1 MRPAG
6 SRTTGRRGTAI
17 AASAAALCLGALL
30 SGCAGSGAG
39 HVATGAAGP
48 GDGRAPT
55 KAVPPDGGVDLVPL
69 DQGGDATAERGGTDG
84 KSGSPETAGTGG
96 ASSAPSTTGSTTAS
110 STHAPA
116 PPESSRPPAT
126 SSPGANS
133 SGGNERGSGGET
145 GPGGGRTDDEP
156 APSPGTTSPA
166 PSTPST
172 PGGPAALTVGD
183 PERTATDERWCEQ
196 VTVEFRNTGG
206 LPVASGT
213 VTLSTHVIDALGL
226 DWATLKSNRKLPAPI
241 GAGQKR
247 ERTWKVCVDAWRVPL
262 GMHIETR
269 DVSVDWKPWKPPK
282 TPKPPKPSESPKS
295 RESGARKS

>member
-30 SGCAGSGAG
+30 SGCAGDGGG

-55 KAVPPDGGVDLVPL
+55 KAVPPEGGVDLVPL
-69 DQGGDATAERGGTDG
+69 DQDGGGTNRKNTAG
-84 KSGSPETAGTGG
+84 KNRGSGSPERAGTGG
-96 ASSAPSTTGSTTAS
+96 AHGSAPPTTGSGTPSPA
-110 STHAPA
+110 APS
-116 PPESSRPPAT
+116 PQRPSAAT
-126 SSPGANS
+126 SPPGTGEAGGGGATSP
-133 SGGNERGSGGET
+133 T
-145 GPGGGRTDDEP
+145 GGRTNDEP
-156 APSPGTTSPA
+156 APSPSSGTTSPA

-172 PGGPAALTVGD
+172 PSGPAALKVGA
-183 PERTATDERWCEQ
+183 PEREATDERWCEK

-206 LPVASGT
+206 LPVISGT
-213 VTLSTHVIDALGL
+213 VTLSTHVIDTLGL
-226 DWATLKSNRKLPAPI
+226 DWATLESKRKLPAPI

-269 DVSVDWKPWKPPK
+269 DISVDWKPWKPPK
-282 TPKPPKPSESPKS
+282 PSESPKAS
-295 RESGARKS
+295 ASSKPRETEPRAS

>member
-30 SGCAGSGAG
+30 SGCAGDGGG

-55 KAVPPDGGVDLVPL
+55 KAVPPEGGVDLVPL
-69 DQGGDATAERGGTDG
+69 DQDGGGTNRKNTDG
-84 KSGSPETAGTGG
+84 KIRGSGAPETAGTGG
-96 ASSAPSTTGSTTAS
+96 AQGSAPPTAGSGT
-110 STHAPA
+110 PA
-116 PPESSRPPAT
+116 PTAPSPQRPSAT
-126 SSPGANS
+126 TSPPGTGEA
-133 SGGNERGSGGET
+133 GGGGDT
-145 GPGGGRTDDEP
+145 SPTGGRTNDEP
-156 APSPGTTSPA
+156 APSPSPSSGATSPA

-172 PGGPAALTVGD
+172 PSGPATLKVGD
-183 PERTATDERWCEQ
+183 PEREATDERWCEK

-206 LPVASGT
+206 LPVMSGT
-213 VTLSTHVIDALGL
+213 VTLSTHVIDTLGL
-226 DWATLKSNRKLPAPI
+226 DWATLTSKRKLPAPI

-282 TPKPPKPSESPKS
+282 RAS
-295 RESGARKS
+295 

>member
-30 SGCAGSGAG
+30 GGCAGSGEG

-55 KAVPPDGGVDLVPL
+55 KAVPPKGGVDLVPL
-69 DQGGDATAERGGTDG
+69 DQPDQDSPSGEPRGTDG
-84 KSGSPETAGTGG
+84 KSGTPGTPGADDAGGTSPAPGPGTGSGAASGTYAPAPSASSQPPASGAAGTG
-96 ASSAPSTTGSTTAS
+96 
-110 STHAPA
+110 
-116 PPESSRPPAT
+116 EQD
-126 SSPGANS
+126 
-133 SGGNERGSGGET
+133 GSGDT
-145 GPGGGRTDDEP
+145 GPGDGRTNGE
-156 APSPGTTSPA
+156 PA
-166 PSTPST
+166 PSTPPGGASPSPTT
-172 PGGPAALTVGD
+172 PSGPAALKVGD
-183 PERTATDERWCEQ
+183 PERTATDERWCEK

-206 LPVASGT
+206 LPVISGT

-226 DWATLKSNRKLPAPI
+226 DWATLESKRKLPAPI

-247 ERTWKVCVDAWRVPL
+247 VRTWNVCVDAWRVPL

-269 DVSVDWKPWKPPK
+269 DVSVDWTPWKPPK
-282 TPKPPKPSESPKS
+282 PKPKPSKAPKTPKT
-295 RESGARKS
+295 GAPEVS